1 MYLPPVRPVS
11 YSNIYVSG
19 DVTIDESAVIAPGTI
34 LNAAPNSRI
43 VIRAGVC
50 VGMGTVLN
58 ASGGAIE
65 IEEGAVIGAGVLA
78 IGNVQ
83 IGDRACIGTATTI
96 FNACV
101 EKMAVIPSGSLI
113 GDMSRQVAMAVEDR
127 ANNAKHSVA
136 DNNGFTPESET
147 DREQALQDSSLAENN
162 GYTPESETDREQA
175 LQDSSIESEEVKNE
189 NSSEEPS
196 VEVAPHQTESEPS
209 AQNSKSPVVGQV
221 YINQLLVTLFPERD
235 FLNRLKQNSE

>member
-83 IGDRACIGTATTI
+83 IGDRACVGTATTI
-96 FNACV
+96 FNASV

-113 GDMSRQVAMAVEDR
+113 GDISRQVAMVVENR

-136 DNNGFTPESET
+136 DNNG
-147 DREQALQDSSLAENN
+147 
-162 GYTPESETDREQA
+162 YTPEPETDREQA
-175 LQDSSIESEEVKNE
+175 LQDSSIESEQVKNE

-196 VEVAPHQTESEPS
+196 VEVAPHQTEPEPS

-235 FLNRLKQNSE
+235 FLNRLQQNSE

>member
-83 IGDRACIGTATTI
+83 IGDRACVGTSTTI
-96 FNACV
+96 FNASV

-113 GDMSRQVAMAVEDR
+113 GDISRQVAMVVENR

-136 DNNGFTPESET
+136 DNNG
-147 DREQALQDSSLAENN
+147 
-162 GYTPESETDREQA
+162 YTPEPETDREQA
-175 LQDSSIESEEVKNE
+175 LQDSSIESEQVKNE

-196 VEVAPHQTESEPS
+196 VEVAPHQTEPEPS

-235 FLNRLKQNSE
+235 FLNRLQQNSE

>member
-34 LNAAPNSRI
+34 LNAAPDSRI

-50 VGMGTVLN
+50 IGMGTVLN

-96 FNACV
+96 FNASV

-113 GDMSRQVAMAVEDR
+113 GDMSRQVAMVVEER
-127 ANNAKHSVA
+127 ANNGKYSVA
-136 DNNGFTPESET
+136 DNNGSTPE
-147 DREQALQDSSLAENN
+147 
-162 GYTPESETDREQA
+162 PETDREQA
-175 LQDSSIESEEVKNE
+175 LQDSSIESDER
-189 NSSEEPS
+189 SSVAGESPPEEPS
-196 VEVAPHQTESEPS
+196 VEVAPHQPESEP
-209 AQNSKSPVVGQV
+209 ATQNSKSPVVGQV
-221 YINQLLVTLFPERD
+221 YINQLLVKLFPERD
-235 FLNRLKQNSE
+235 LLNRPKPNSE